1 MPKPELKLA
10 ASESIL
16 KTEQNGGPMKAKFKK
31 NVEIKSSNL
40 MTMGIPISHSCLPYS
55 TDTFSI

>member
-31 NVEIKSSNL
+31 GYFQMLKLNL
-40 MTMGIPISHSCLPYS
+40 QI
-55 TDTFSI
+55 